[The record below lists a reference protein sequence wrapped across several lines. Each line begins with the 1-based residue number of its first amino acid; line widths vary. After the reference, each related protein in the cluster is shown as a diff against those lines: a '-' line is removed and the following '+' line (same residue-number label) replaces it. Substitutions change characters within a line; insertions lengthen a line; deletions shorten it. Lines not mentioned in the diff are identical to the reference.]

1 MNDHFSATRPRAA
14 ESDDGAKDIGIA
26 LYNPKGA
33 PAIIGF
39 AYGYFIL
46 ATPCAFLAQDYALL
60 PRISRYLDAD
70 DCLIVPRRFIVK
82 FFVTSDVITFVAQ
95 LAGTALTV
103 VGAFIDGYEN
113 IGRIRL

>member
-1 MNDHFSATRPRAA
+1 MHGSH
-14 ESDDGAKDIGIA
+14 
-26 LYNPKGA
+26 
-33 PAIIGF
+33 
-39 AYGYFIL
+39 AYLSIFFWQFIL

-60 PRISRYLDAD
+60 PRISRHLDAD

-103 VGAFIDGYEN
+103 VGAFIDGYAN
-113 IGRIRL
+113 IGRIVSVFLA